1 MSLVGSTSLV
11 RVKFIGIFANF
22 AHTAEPDFVMKREKW
37 EKNKNRDL
45 KNSVVIAFFP
55 ISIKNIL
62 NLSQFILC
70 LWYNF
75 LQPFIRLPATITC
88 NYPPPPIDW
97 RFFSSFYLLQ
107 MFSIVLS
114 DQNSLFV
121 VLYLLYR
128 FQVVTLGPS
137 FFINII
143 CVCFRLCKHFELDL
157 LLLFVFF
164 FFSFVRVVR
173 GKFNLKYTRSPPHC
187 SNSKQ
192 IFRV

>member
-88 NYPPPPIDW
+88 NYPPPH
-97 RFFSSFYLLQ
+97 
-107 MFSIVLS
+107 
-114 DQNSLFV
+114 
-121 VLYLLYR
+121 
-128 FQVVTLGPS
+128 
-137 FFINII
+137 
-143 CVCFRLCKHFELDL
+143 RLT
-157 LLLFVFF
+157 FF
-164 FFSFVRVVR
+164 FFILFITNVFHCVVGSKFIICCLISAVSFSSGYIRAIFLY
-173 GKFNLKYTRSPPHC
+173 KYNLCLFP
-187 SNSKQ
+187 
-192 IFRV
+192 FV